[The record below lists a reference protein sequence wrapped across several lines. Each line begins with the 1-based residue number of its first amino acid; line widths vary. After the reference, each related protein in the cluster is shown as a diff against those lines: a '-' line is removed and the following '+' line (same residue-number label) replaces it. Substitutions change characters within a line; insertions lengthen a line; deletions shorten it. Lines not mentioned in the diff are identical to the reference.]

1 MMYISY
7 IFRKMTNSENINLF
21 TLNFY
26 IIVKKI
32 LALVVV

>member
-1 MMYISY
+1 MYRPY
-7 IFRKMTNSENINLF
+7 VFRKLTNSENINLF